1 MVPKYFQGIL
11 LHPDGKIRQ
20 TGSQRGNQERGGPAR
35 LRGEWAVQ
43 SPQPSLQQK
52 QPHWGK
58 SELAIITVQNINYHL
73 HFSLCLSY
81 HPGPLNKFQPPVPR
95 PELCDNNN
103 NNLVLQVPH
112 RFRWVVEQTLKEFFK
127 AIQAGKD
134 LDPSWKKQIYK
145 IIARLDDYVPEY
157 FKSQAFLEQLE

>member
-1 MVPKYFQGIL
+1 MEKYARQALSEGIKNAED
-11 LHPDGKIRQ
+11 LHVSVESELYRVLNLHYNRNNHIEV
-20 TGSQRGNQERGGPAR
+20 SHS
-35 LRGEWAVQ
+35 W
-43 SPQPSLQQK
+43 PSL
-52 QPHWGK
+52 
-58 SELAIITVQNINYHL
+58 SQNINYHL

-81 HPGPLNKFQPPVPR
+81 ILDVSKQLN
-95 PELCDNNN
+95 N
-103 NNLVLQVPH
+103 LQVPH

>member
-1 MVPKYFQGIL
+1 MEKYARQALSEGIKNGEDL
-11 LHPDGKIRQ
+11 HVSVESELYRVLNLHYNRNNHIEVSQSWPSQSKLKLLSSLLSPVSFLHPGALD
-20 TGSQRGNQERGGPAR
+20 R
-35 LRGEWAVQ
+35 LEQLR
-43 SPQPSLQQK
+43 
-52 QPHWGK
+52 
-58 SELAIITVQNINYHL
+58 
-73 HFSLCLSY
+73 
-81 HPGPLNKFQPPVPR
+81 
-95 PELCDNNN
+95 DNN

>member
-1 MVPKYFQGIL
+1 MEKYARQALSEGIKNADD
-11 LHPDGKIRQ
+11 LHV
-20 TGSQRGNQERGGPAR
+20 SVE
-35 LRGEWAVQ
+35 
-43 SPQPSLQQK
+43 
-52 QPHWGK
+52 
-58 SELAIITVQNINYHL
+58 SELYRVLNLHYNRNNHIEVSQHRGLSCSPNINYHL

-81 HPGPLNKFQPPVPR
+81 ILDVSKQLN
-95 PELCDNNN
+95 N
-103 NNLVLQVPH
+103 LQVPH

>member
-1 MVPKYFQGIL
+1 MEKYARQALSEGIKNADD
-11 LHPDGKIRQ
+11 LHV
-20 TGSQRGNQERGGPAR
+20 SVE
-35 LRGEWAVQ
+35 
-43 SPQPSLQQK
+43 
-52 QPHWGK
+52 
-58 SELAIITVQNINYHL
+58 SELYRVLNLHYNRNNHIEVSQHRGLSYSPNINYHL
-73 HFSLCLSY
+73 HFTLCVFLTSWD
-81 HPGPLNKFQPPVPR
+81 PGLAPLPS
-95 PELCDNNN
+95 D
-103 NNLVLQVPH
+103 NLVPQVPH

>member
-1 MVPKYFQGIL
+1 MSQQTTNNNNN
-11 LHPDGKIRQ
+11 HP
-20 TGSQRGNQERGGPAR
+20 A
-35 LRGEWAVQ
+35 Q
-43 SPQPSLQQK
+43 S
-52 QPHWGK
+52 
-58 SELAIITVQNINYHL
+58 
-73 HFSLCLSY
+73 
-81 HPGPLNKFQPPVPR
+81 PR
-95 PELCDNNN
+95 PELRDNNN
-103 NNLVLQVPH
+103 TLQVPH